1 MWTLPPDLEAIP
13 SNIMSSITIK
23 GLEDRVVLRIHGD
36 FTFEI
41 NRAFRD
47 AYQAQPRTTHFE
59 VDLRE
64 AQYMDSAGLGMLLQ
78 LREYAGGDSSRITIS
93 GASPT
98 IRSILEIA
106 NFSRLFDLG

>member
-1 MWTLPPDLEAIP
+1 
-13 SNIMSSITIK
+13 MSSITTN

-36 FTFEI
+36 FTFAV
-41 NRAFRD
+41 NHAFRA
-47 AYQAQPRTTHFE
+47 AYQAQPRTSHFE

-78 LREYAGGDSSRITIS
+78 LREYAGGDSSRIAVS

-106 NFSRLFDLG
+106 NFSRLFDLR

>member
-1 MWTLPPDLEAIP
+1 
-13 SNIMSSITIK
+13 
-23 GLEDRVVLRIHGD
+23 
-36 FTFEI
+36 
-41 NRAFRD
+41 
-47 AYQAQPRTTHFE
+47 
-59 VDLRE
+59 
-64 AQYMDSAGLGMLLQ
+64 MLLQ